1 MPHLKNKCKDTYNSN
16 DFTSSQKPGNRLKY
30 IKFIIIFGAI
40 FTVLQVSDLILTQ
53 YALKNPEIK
62 ELNPFYG
69 QDWFV
74 PLKLTMVLLIMYIMY
89 HIPENSHMLAK
100 NAMAGMIF
108 IYVFINM
115 NNLYFLLA
123 S

>member
-1 MPHLKNKCKDTYNSN
+1 MISRSCDW
-16 DFTSSQKPGNRLKY
+16 
-30 IKFIIIFGAI
+30 IKGFGAHEFNPAHSGYLRFIIVFGII
-40 FTVLQVSDLILTQ
+40 FTILQISDLMLTNN
-53 YALKNPEIK
+53 ALKNPEIR
-62 ELNPFYG
+62 ELNPLYG

-74 PLKLTMVLLIMYIMY
+74 PVKLAMVLLIMCAMY
-89 HIPENSHMLAK
+89 HMPENSRRLAK

-108 IYVFINM
+108 MYLFINM

>member
-1 MPHLKNKCKDTYNSN
+1 M
-16 DFTSSQKPGNRLKY
+16 KY
-30 IKFIIIFGAI
+30 SKFIIIFGVI
-40 FTVLQVSDLILTQ
+40 FSILQISDLLLTQ
-53 YALKNPEIK
+53 NALKNPEIK
-62 ELNPFYG
+62 ELNPLYG

-74 PLKLTMVLLIMYIMY
+74 PVKLTMVLLIMYILY
-89 HIPENSHMLAK
+89 HIPENSHWLAK
-100 NAMAGMIF
+100 NAMVGMIF

>member
-1 MPHLKNKCKDTYNSN
+1 MFRLKKKMVDSFNSN
-16 DFTSSQKPGNRLKY
+16 DFHPDQKHGRRLKY
-30 IKFIIIFGAI
+30 LKFIIIFGTI
-40 FTVLQVSDLILTQ
+40 FTVLQISDLMLTQ
-53 YALKNPEIK
+53 HALRNPEIR
-62 ELNPFYG
+62 ELNPLYG
-69 QDWFV
+69 NDWFV
-74 PLKLTMVLLIMYIMY
+74 PLKMTMVFLIMYIMY
-89 HIPENSHMLAK
+89 HIPENSHRLAK

>member
-1 MPHLKNKCKDTYNSN
+1 MLHLKNDCITFNSN
-16 DFTSSQKPGNRLKY
+16 DFISCQKPGSRLKY
-30 IKFIIIFGAI
+30 IKFIILFGAI
-40 FTVLQVSDLILTQ
+40 FTVLQVSDLMLTQ
-53 YALKNPEIK
+53 HALKNPEIR

-89 HIPENSHMLAK
+89 HIPENSHRLAK

-108 IYVFINM
+108 IYLFINM

>member
-1 MPHLKNKCKDTYNSN
+1 MFCTKKEWINAVWIKVFK
-16 DFTSSQKPGNRLKY
+16 TSHPDRERY

-40 FTVLQVSDLILTQ
+40 FTILQILDLILTQ

-62 ELNPFYG
+62 ELNPLYG

-74 PLKLTMVLLIMYIMY
+74 PLKLTMVLIIMYTMS
-89 HIPENSHMLAK
+89 HIPENSHRLAK

-108 IYVFINM
+108 MYVFINM
-115 NNLYFLLA
+115 NNLYFLL
-123 S
+123 SS

>member
-1 MPHLKNKCKDTYNSN
+1 MFRLKNKLVDSFDLN
-16 DFTSSQKPGNRLKY
+16 DFHPDQKYGKRLKY
-30 IKFIIIFGAI
+30 LKYILVFGTI
-40 FTVLQVSDLILTQ
+40 FTALQISDLMLTQ
-53 YALKNPEIK
+53 HALRNPEIR
-62 ELNPFYG
+62 ELNPLYG
-69 QDWFV
+69 NDWFV
-74 PLKLTMVLLIMYIMY
+74 PLKLTMVLLIMYILY
-89 HIPENSHMLAK
+89 HIPENNHRLAK

>member
-1 MPHLKNKCKDTYNSN
+1 MINRNSDWKEGFGGHGLKSDHSGYL
-16 DFTSSQKPGNRLKY
+16 R
-30 IKFIIIFGAI
+30 FIIVFGI
-40 FTVLQVSDLILTQ
+40 LFTILQILDLMLTNN
-53 YALKNPEIK
+53 ALKNPEIR
-62 ELNPFYG
+62 EVNPLYG

-74 PLKLTMVLLIMYIMY
+74 PVKLTMVLLIMYTMY
-89 HIPENSHMLAK
+89 QMPENSRRLAK

-108 IYVFINM
+108 IYLFINM